1 MKVVCINNKELGG
14 NGPKEQLI
22 VGQIYEIKE
31 YEDYTGMY
39 YRNTKE
45 VRMLQTI
52 PLNKNFEF
60 KYSNPKPDLE
70 EERRLR
76 KEKLKKLQDV

>member
-31 YEDYTGMY
+31 YEDDSSMCYIIGFGDKGNKDNGFLKKRFITLKE
-39 YRNTKE
+39 YRK
-45 VRMLQTI
+45 QK
-52 PLNKNFEF
+52 LNKLNE
-60 KYSNPKPDLE
+60 N
-70 EERRLR
+70 R
-76 KEKLKKLQDV
+76 

>member
-31 YEDYTGMY
+31 YEDDSSMCYIIGFGDKGNKDNGFLKKRFITLKE
-39 YRNTKE
+39 YRK
-45 VRMLQTI
+45 Q
-52 PLNKNFEF
+52 
-60 KYSNPKPDLE
+60 
-70 EERRLR
+70 
-76 KEKLKKLQDV
+76 KLKKLRNEIS

>member
-31 YEDYTGMY
+31 YEDDSSMCYIIGFGD
-39 YRNTKE
+39 KG
-45 VRMLQTI
+45 
-52 PLNKNFEF
+52 NKDNGF
-60 KYSNPKPDLE
+60 
-70 EERRLR
+70 
-76 KEKLKKLQDV
+76 LKKRFITSICLLMAHGKLLIQMMVMVRL